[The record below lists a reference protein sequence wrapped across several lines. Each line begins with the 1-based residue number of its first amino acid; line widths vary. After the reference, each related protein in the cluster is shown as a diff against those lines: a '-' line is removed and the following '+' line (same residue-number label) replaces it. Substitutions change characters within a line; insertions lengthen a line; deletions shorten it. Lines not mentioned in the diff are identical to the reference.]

1 LLLLVAQA
9 ASAETL
15 ESGRWRVVTTNLT
28 GPPGPPQVTT
38 RCLTPAEVADPGKT
52 FAPQV
57 STVNSECER
66 TEFKL
71 DSSGLTWRLQC
82 RGQLDMDVAGQ
93 FVFGSPTRYTALI
106 TTKAAVGGRLVQE
119 TMMSIAGERVGDCS

>member
-1 LLLLVAQA
+1 M
-9 ASAETL
+9 
-15 ESGRWRVVTTNLT
+15 
-28 GPPGPPQVTT
+28 
-38 RCLTPAEVADPGKT
+38 RCLSPEDVADLGKT

-82 RGQLDMDVAGQ
+82 KGQLDMDVAGQ
-93 FVFGSPTRYTALI
+93 FVFGSSTRYTALV
-106 TTKAAVGGRLVQE
+106 TTKAAIAGRMVQE
-119 TMMSIAGERVGDCS
+119 TMMSIAAERVGDCS